1 MVGVDFS
8 LGLLLSHLAGPCA
21 RLFLSIL
28 LVDKVFK
35 GAGGE
40 DVSAEPPHSVAEFLH
55 SRRGISDRLRC
66 IMLTSCAQFLVTIRP
81 SLAILSQVDL
91 SKVPECW

>member
-1 MVGVDFS
+1 MMVGVDFS
-8 LGLLLSHLAGPCA
+8 LGLLLSHLAGRA

-40 DVSAEPPHSVAEFLH
+40 DVSAEPPQSVAEFLH

-81 SLAILSQVDL
+81 SLAILS
-91 SKVPECW
+91 

>member
-1 MVGVDFS
+1 MMVGVDF
-8 LGLLLSHLAGPCA
+8 LMGLLLAHLAGPCA

-40 DVSAEPPHSVAEFLH
+40 DVSTEPPQSVADFLH
-55 SRRGISDRLRC
+55 SRRGISDHLCC
-66 IMLTSCAQFLVTIRP
+66 IMLTSCAQFLVSIRP
-81 SLAILSQVDL
+81 SLEILS
-91 SKVPECW
+91 

>member
-1 MVGVDFS
+1 M
-8 LGLLLSHLAGPCA
+8 GLLLAHLAGPCA

-40 DVSAEPPHSVAEFLH
+40 EVSTEPPQSVAEFLH
-55 SRRGISDRLRC
+55 SRRGISDRLQVV
-66 IMLTSCAQFLVTIRP
+66 SC
-81 SLAILSQVDL
+81 
-91 SKVPECW
+91 